1 MWLSFLSLWCLQV
14 SISQMWSWCSPTV
27 FSIILVTLMRQRPDI
42 DCSGSST
49 LSWADLA
56 YWSTALPCPPN
67 APDTEAD
74 ALLSP
79 SPPSRDWKEETD
91 VEVAVV
97 LFPKVSKYIS
107 NLCAPLSKGITGGK
121 GQQTLRRT
129 IKLMLKRV
137 KVPLLKWA
145 FFHCFL
151 HETVLGALPFSC
163 VVRLKASLSKLNTLQ
178 LLWVHGKIVS

>member
-1 MWLSFLSLWCLQV
+1 MPETQPVAYFFTRYISIQVPDYYDIIKKPIALNTIREKVNNCEYQTAGEPRVDHCGQNMRASVHNVNMWLSFLSIWCLQA

-27 FSIILVTLMRQRPDI
+27 FSIILVTLMRRRPDI

-97 LFPKVSKYIS
+97 LFPKDW
-107 NLCAPLSKGITGGK
+107 KG
-121 GQQTLRRT
+121 
-129 IKLMLKRV
+129 V
-137 KVPLLKWA
+137 K
-145 FFHCFL
+145 
-151 HETVLGALPFSC
+151 
-163 VVRLKASLSKLNTLQ
+163 
-178 LLWVHGKIVS
+178 IY